1 MKRFFI
7 LIALIIATSFAGIIS
22 CTHKGRTVNATPDDG
37 NYPADVAK
45 IVTNKCV
52 TSGCHNQASYK
63 NAAGLLLDTWGH
75 MLDGSVRGA
84 QVVAYSPKFSTLLY
98 YLNTD
103 STSGPVIKD
112 IGHIETPLTKDEYT
126 TLYNWI
132 ANGAPDKHGNIPFA
146 ANATTRQK
154 LYLNVQGCNLIAV
167 IDAKSRLVMRYIPV
181 GSPTDQ
187 TPHVIRAS
195 QDGRFAYVPFYN
207 GGILQKLDMQTD
219 TVATT
224 LNIAGFATGGVGNWS
239 SMVLSPL
246 DTALLVSGWINNGC
260 IVAINTNN
268 MQRIARKSI
277 DLLSGITSLFP
288 FPHGVAAN
296 ITFDTFYATLQHNLI
311 RYAFNSS
318 GVLSYHKII
327 SAPGAP
333 HEIEMVP
340 DHSKYFVTCPRSA
353 AEPSCKQVRVYDA
366 HTDTLLRSWEVGTE
380 PKEMALAPSRNLL
393 FVTCMEDGSNPQ
405 VNRRGSVYVFNYS
418 TLTLETILY
427 GDFFQPHGIAV
438 DEQNGLVFIPSRN
451 ADPAGPAPHH
461 STSCS
466 GRPGWYSVYNLNTLQ
481 PADNKRYDV
490 PSDPY
495 SIATRFR

>member
-1 MKRFFI
+1 MKLFFAFIAI
-7 LIALIIATSFAGIIS
+7 LVVLFAIS
-22 CTHKGRTVNATPDDG
+22 CTHKGRVAEVVPDDG
-37 NYPADVAK
+37 NYPAEIAK
-45 IVTNKCV
+45 IITYKCTN
-52 TSGCHNQASYK
+52 SGCHNQASYK
-63 NAAGLLLDTWGH
+63 NAAELLLDTWWH
-75 MLDGSVRGA
+75 MLQGSIHGA
-84 QVVAYSPKFSTLLY
+84 DVVAYSPKFSTLLY

-103 STSGPVIKD
+103 SATGPVISSKP
-112 IGHIETPLTKDEYT
+112 GHLDTPLTKDEYT

-132 ANGAPDKHGNIPFA
+132 AKGAPDKHGNIPFA
-146 ANATTRQK
+146 SSPESRQK

-167 IDAKSRLVMRYIPV
+167 IDAKTRLVIRYIPV
-181 GSPTDQ
+181 GSPTDK
-187 TPHVIRAS
+187 TPHVIRTS
-195 QDGRFAYVPFYN
+195 KDGRFAYVPFYN
-207 GGILQKLDMQTD
+207 GSLLQKLDMQTD
-219 TVATT
+219 TVIASI
-224 LNIAGFATGGVGNWS
+224 NIGSFATGGVGNWS

-260 IVAINTNN
+260 VVAINTAN
-268 MQRIARKSI
+268 MHRIGHKSI

-296 ITFDTFYATLQHNLI
+296 KTFDTFYATLQQNII

-333 HEIEMVP
+333 HEIEMTP

-353 AEPSCKQVRVYDA
+353 AEPSCRQVRVYDA
-366 HTDTLLRSWEVGTE
+366 HNDTLLRSFEVGTE

-393 FVTCMEDGSNPQ
+393 FVTCMEDGANPQ

-418 TLTLETILY
+418 TLSVEAILY

-451 ADPAGPAPHH
+451 ADPSGPAPHH

-466 GRPGWYSVYNLNTLQ
+466 GRPGWYTVYNLNTLQ